1 MAERKLD
8 RFAALGKDVLSL
20 GIEEDRSTAAA
31 MGFVDDPKDQQHLE
45 NSIPLS
51 PQWLYAKPSDAKI
64 SAPHGSLLEPSEKD
78 VRMLEGSGAKKE
90 RRRNAFDAGWLDEER
105 ETSLLGRRDHKKE
118 VDREVENRKND
129 RRSDNVSARDNNDSR
144 AAPTSGRWDDGST
157 RNSGN
162 EGRRD
167 GKWSLRWGP
176 DDKEKDSKP
185 EKKMDAE
192 KDEPHG
198 EKQTLPVRL
207 LPESDSRDK
216 WRPRHRQETQNS
228 GTATYRA
235 APGFGLEKGRVK
247 ESNVGFAPGRGRA
260 NPNSV
265 PSFSRPSS
273 AGPIGAPPVYGRRA
287 ATAGAFR
294 YPRGKLLDI
303 YRQQKVVQSFEDGR
317 RMLEEVPPITLS
329 TSVKPLAFVTPD
341 NNEEVVLEDIRKGR
355 VTSSEATNTTA
366 LQKERN
372 KDLEAFGID
381 ANKDKSAEAFSGL
394 SHEGSAAL
402 ISEKDA
408 FYNEGMFA
416 GGITGPPKKPTEE
429 NAPSHPHGL
438 SGIREET
445 KFNEVKPSAD
455 IDPSTKLP
463 DDSNAQLNVN
473 VDYPTGQAS
482 YTETKAGGQDSYP
495 EELTLYYLDPQGGVQ
510 GPFMGTDIV
519 SWYEDGYFGLELP
532 VRLAQAPDDAPFRPL
547 SDLMPYLGHK
557 PQSLPPVSHGGS
569 AESPDSVHNNFEDAL
584 PTSGSFGKSDQ
595 TSKADSGNYA
605 ANPTRGDQEALVQSR
620 TGWFPSVEAQKTE
633 ANPDIRQQRIPETV
647 SQDAEEV
654 LYTGR
659 PTSGMGQSRPDFDND
674 RADFQLTSLDSRSGV
689 GEANLPK
696 QDAPRENELS
706 PLGLL
711 WSELEGMHPKQP
723 LSSNVLGVNERRNPK
738 PTAPK
743 DIPPA
748 NIRHGPLSRMNEAPV
763 VRDEWPANLG
773 RLDSINDANMS
784 GLISQ
789 VEPELGHL
797 NYEEQ
802 MLLTQIRRE
811 QLQQEQ
817 MMGRNNLEFPG
828 QFAGQV
834 FDSLHQHRQSIN
846 PPAPEVEHLLRVQFE
861 LEHQQRR
868 QQLQQE
874 QHRQQLQQEQHQ
886 RQLQQEQHQRQ
897 LQQRQAQLLQ
907 QQQQQQQ
914 QLILEQMLQQQ
925 LQSSNF
931 GQANMVDQ
939 VLLREQLLNDL
950 HHQPHHFQR
959 QHDAAIE
966 QLIQAKFGHGHHRE
980 QHNDMLDVLSRSNQ
994 RQALPLE
1001 QQILLGLHHDQLQ
1014 TQQLANAIRQHAGRE
1029 EERHLSGGWPMDDP
1043 SQFIR
1048 TGTSPNQSHASRLGQ
1063 FDLLQSLQ
1071 RSSSVEHHDHL
1082 DRSLSMHERLH
1093 RGGQGI
1099 HSLERSGSLPGGAPL
1114 PNPDVVNAL
1123 ARHHGLGQMET
1134 HGDLYSAGQ
1143 MPMHASGV
1151 HPQQHRLQ
1159 EQLSGSHM
1167 GRLERNWSDA
1177 NGQLQNS
1184 LMEASRINQLQI
1196 EAEKQRRNVEMNL
1209 PIDNPH
1215 AWASLMNNERNPEAE
1230 LSDMIHQKLV
1240 LQAQQSRGFPDVPA
1254 PASFGRKDPSS
1265 LFAQPAA
1272 DNPLRSSVDRLSFD
1286 DPLAER
1292 SHFSKMGHLGQD
1304 GPTTLDILPNNIEMN
1319 RKLGLRSSSATM
1331 LDMQRGEFP
1340 DVMGGSASTNQLV
1353 GNAND
1358 VARRK
1363 RQGSSANLAVEDTDF
1378 SEAVSNWVDTGIPK
1392 GSSHSLL
1399 KRTANPHA
1407 ATSQAASTDLSSAIR
1422 SKKAGHASSASSD
1435 EHKMESGVTS
1445 AAHAVEATASANK
1458 EAGSFGIP
1466 PSSNQDASGPSF
1478 SEMLKST
1485 KKPPLQ
1491 YDASESADGGPGGK
1505 GTKKKAKKGKQID
1518 PSLLGF
1524 KVHSNRILM
1533 GEIHRPDD

>member
-8 RFAALGKDVLSL
+8 RFAALGKDGLSL
-20 GIEEDRSTAAA
+20 GIEEDRNTAAA
-31 MGFVDDPKDQQHLE
+31 MGFVEESKDQQHLE

-51 PQWLYAKPSDAKI
+51 PQWLYAKPNDTKI
-64 SAPHGSLLEPSEKD
+64 SAPHGSLLEPAEKD
-78 VRMLEGSGAKKE
+78 ARMLEGTKE
-90 RRRNAFDAGWLDEER
+90 RRRNAFDTDSSLRWLDEER
-105 ETSLLGRRDHKKE
+105 ETSLLGRRERKKE
-118 VDREVENRKND
+118 VDRDVENRKND
-129 RRSDNVSARDNNDSR
+129 RRSDNVTARDNNDSR
-144 AAPTSGRWDDGST
+144 APPTSERWNDGST

-176 DDKEKDSKP
+176 DDKEKESRP
-185 EKKMDAE
+185 EKKIDAE
-192 KDEPHG
+192 KDETHG
-198 EKQTLPVRL
+198 EKQTFPGRL

-216 WRPRHRQETQNS
+216 WRPRHRQETQPV

-247 ESNVGFAPGRGRA
+247 DSNVGFSPGRGRG

-273 AGPIGAPPVYGRRA
+273 AGPIGAPPVHGRRVT
-287 ATAGAFR
+287 TAGAFR

-303 YRQQKVVQSFEDGR
+303 YRQQKIVPSFDGGHRTLEDI
-317 RMLEEVPPITLS
+317 PSITLP
-329 TSVKPLAFVTPD
+329 TSVQPLAFVTPD
-341 NNEEVVLEDIRKGR
+341 TDEEAVLEDIRKGR
-355 VTSSEATNTTA
+355 VIGSEVTNTTA
-366 LQKERN
+366 LQKER
-372 KDLEAFGID
+372 KQDTEARGTD
-381 ANKDKSAEAFSGL
+381 DKDKGTEAFSGL
-394 SHEGSAAL
+394 GHEGSAAL
-402 ISEKDA
+402 ITEKDA

-416 GGITGPPKKPTEE
+416 GGIPDPLKKHIED
-429 NAPSHPHGL
+429 NFPSNHIEL
-438 SGIREET
+438 SST
-445 KFNEVKPSAD
+445 KSSAD
-455 IDPSTKLP
+455 IDLGAKLP
-463 DDSNAQLNVN
+463 DGPNSHLNVN
-473 VDYPTGQAS
+473 IDTTGQAS
-482 YTETKAGGQDSYP
+482 YTDGKASGLASYP

-510 GPFMGTDIV
+510 GPFMGTDII

-532 VRLAQAPDDAPFRPL
+532 VRLSQAPDEAPFRPL
-547 SDLMPYLGHK
+547 SELMPYLGHK
-557 PQSLPPVSHGGS
+557 PQPLPPVSRGES
-569 AESPDSVHNNFEDAL
+569 AESMDSVHNNFEDAL
-584 PTSGSFGKSDQ
+584 PTSGSFGKNDQ
-595 TSKADSGNYA
+595 TSKGDSESYGVNSK
-605 ANPTRGDQEALVQSR
+605 RGDNEASLQSR
-620 TGWFPSVEAQKTE
+620 NNSWFLLPEPEKAEVK
-633 ANPDIRQQRIPETV
+633 PDVRQQHIPETV

-659 PTSGMGQSRPDFDND
+659 PNSSMGQSRQDFDND
-674 RADFQLTSLDSRSGV
+674 RADIHLASLDSRSGV
-689 GEANLPK
+689 GEANLPHH
-696 QDAPRENELS
+696 DAPRENELS

-738 PTAPK
+738 ATAPK
-743 DIPPA
+743 DIPPL
-748 NIRHGPLSRMNEAPV
+748 NSRHGQLSRMNEAPV
-763 VRDEWPANLG
+763 VRDDWPASLG
-773 RLDSINDANMS
+773 RMDSMNDANIS
-784 GLISQ
+784 GLIPQ

-797 NYEEQ
+797 NFEEQ

-811 QLQQEQ
+811 QLQQEHL
-817 MMGRNNLEFPG
+817 MARNSLEFPG
-828 QFAGQV
+828 PFAGQV

-846 PPAPEVEHLLRVQFE
+846 PPVPEVEHLLRVQFE
-861 LEHQQRR
+861 LEQQQQRR

-914 QLILEQMLQQQ
+914 QLIIEQMLQQQ
-925 LQSSNF
+925 LQGSNF
-931 GQANMVDQ
+931 GPGNMVDQ

-980 QHNDMLDVLSRSNQ
+980 QQNDMLDVLSRSNQ
-994 RQALPLE
+994 RQGLPLE

-1014 TQQLANAIRQHAGRE
+1014 SQQMANAIRQNAGRE
-1029 EERHLSGGWPMDDP
+1029 DERHLSGVWPMEDP
-1043 SQFIR
+1043 NQFIR
-1048 TGTSPNQSHASRLGQ
+1048 PGTSPNQSHINRLGQ
-1063 FDLLQSLQ
+1063 FELLQSLQ

-1082 DRSLSMHERLH
+1082 DRSFSLHERLH

-1123 ARHHGLGQMET
+1123 ARHHGLGQLENQ
-1134 HGDLYSAGQ
+1134 GDLYSLGQ

-1159 EQLSGSHM
+1159 EQVSGSHM

-1184 LMEASRINQLQI
+1184 LIEASRISQLQI
-1196 EAEKQRRNVEMNL
+1196 EAEKHRRNVEMNL

-1215 AWASLMNNERNPEAE
+1215 AWASLMNNDRNTEPD
-1230 LSDMIHQKLV
+1230 LSDMFHQKLV
-1240 LQAQQSRGFPDVPA
+1240 LQSHQSRGFTDVPVTA
-1254 PASFGRKDPSS
+1254 AFGRKDPSL
-1265 LFAQPAA
+1265 LFAQPPA
-1272 DNPLRSSVDRLSFD
+1272 DNSLRSPVDRLSFD

-1292 SHFSKMGHLGQD
+1292 SQFAKMGHLGQQE
-1304 GPTTLDILPNNIEMN
+1304 GSTTLDSLPNNIEMS
-1319 RKLGLRSSSATM
+1319 RKLGLRSSSGTM
-1331 LDMQRGEFP
+1331 LDIQRGEFP
-1340 DVMGGSASTNQLV
+1340 DVMGGSGSANQLV
-1353 GNAND
+1353 GNVND
-1358 VARRK
+1358 VTRRK
-1363 RQGSSANLAVEDTDF
+1363 RQGSSANLAVDDTHF
-1378 SEAVSNWVDTGIPK
+1378 SEEAVINWADGISK

-1399 KRTANPHA
+1399 KRTANPHT
-1407 ATSQAASTDLSSAIR
+1407 ATSQALSTDLSSAIR
-1422 SKKAGHASSASSD
+1422 LKNSGRPSSASSD
-1435 EHKMESGVTS
+1435 EHKIESGVTS
-1445 AAHAVEATASANK
+1445 AGHAVEAPASANK
-1458 EAGSFGIP
+1458 ETGTFGMP
-1466 PSSNQDASGPSF
+1466 PNTNLDASGPSF

>member
-8 RFAALGKDVLSL
+8 RFAALGKDGLSL
-20 GIEEDRSTAAA
+20 GIEENRTTAAA
-31 MGFVDDPKDQQHLE
+31 MGFIDESKDQQHLE

-64 SAPHGSLLEPSEKD
+64 SVPHGSLLEPAEKD
-78 VRMLEGSGAKKE
+78 VRMLEGAGDKKE
-90 RRRNAFDAGWLDEER
+90 RRRNAFDADSSLRWLEEER
-105 ETSLLGRRDHKKE
+105 ETSLLGRRDRKKE
-118 VDREVENRKND
+118 VDRDMEIRKND

-144 AAPTSGRWDDGST
+144 APPTSERWNDGST

-162 EGRRD
+162 EPRRD

-176 DDKEKDSKP
+176 DDKEKDSRP
-185 EKKMDAE
+185 EKKIDAE
-192 KDEPHG
+192 KDETHG
-198 EKQTLPVRL
+198 EKQAFPGRL

-216 WRPRHRQETQNS
+216 WRPRHRQETQTG

-247 ESNVGFAPGRGRA
+247 ESNAGFAPGRGRA

-273 AGPIGAPPVYGRRA
+273 AGPIGAPPVYGKRA
-287 ATAGAFR
+287 ATAGSFR

-303 YRQQKVVQSFEDGR
+303 YRQQKVVQSFDDGR
-317 RMLEEVPPITLS
+317 RMLEEVPSITLS

-341 NNEEVVLEDIRKGR
+341 NKEEAILEDIRKGR
-355 VTSSEATNTTA
+355 VFSSEATNTTA
-366 LQKERN
+366 LQKER
-372 KDLEAFGID
+372 KKEFEACGID
-381 ANKDKSAEAFSGL
+381 GNKDKGAPAFSGL
-394 SHEGSAAL
+394 SHEGSGAL

-416 GGITGPPKKPTEE
+416 GGITGQPKNRTEE
-429 NAPSHPHGL
+429 NGPSNPHGL
-438 SGIREET
+438 SGIREDT
-445 KFNEVKPSAD
+445 KFDEANSSAD
-455 IDPSTKLP
+455 IDLSTKLS
-463 DDSNAQLNVN
+463 DDSNTQFNVN
-473 VDYPTGQAS
+473 VDQRTVQAS
-482 YTETKAGGQDSYP
+482 YTDTKSTGQDSYP

-532 VRLAQAPDDAPFRPL
+532 VRLSQAPDEAPFRPL
-547 SDLMPYLGHK
+547 SELMPYLGHT
-557 PQSLPPVSHGGS
+557 PQSVPPVTSIGS
-569 AESPDSVHNNFEDAL
+569 AESSDSVHNNFEDAL
-584 PTSGSFGKSDQ
+584 PISGSFGKSDE
-595 TSKADSGNYA
+595 TSKGDSENYGV
-605 ANPTRGDQEALVQSR
+605 NPKRGDQEAPVQSR
-620 TGWFPSVEAQKTE
+620 ASWFPSAEPEKVEA
-633 ANPDIRQQRIPETV
+633 NLDICQQRIPETV
-647 SQDAEEV
+647 SHDAEEV
-654 LYTGR
+654 LYTGK
-659 PTSGMGQSRPDFDND
+659 PNNSMGQSRQDFDND

-696 QDAPRENELS
+696 HDAPRENELS

-723 LSSNVLGVNERRNPK
+723 LSSNVVGVNERRNPK
-738 PTAPK
+738 PTGPK

-763 VRDEWPANLG
+763 ARDGWPANLG
-773 RLDSINDANMS
+773 RMDSMNDANIS
-784 GLISQ
+784 GLIPQ

-797 NYEEQ
+797 NFEEQ

-817 MMGRNNLEFPG
+817 MMARNNLEFPG
-828 QFAGQV
+828 QFAGHA
-834 FDSLHQHRQSIN
+834 FDSLHHHRQSMN
-846 PPAPEVEHLLRVQFE
+846 LPAPEVDHLLRVQFE
-861 LEHQQRR
+861 LEHQQRRQQQQLQQEQHR

-874 QHRQQLQQEQHQ
+874 QHRQQLQQEQHRQ
-886 RQLQQEQHQRQ
+886 QLQQEQHQRQ

-931 GQANMVDQ
+931 GQANIDQ

-959 QHDAAIE
+959 EHDAAIE
-966 QLIQAKFGHGHHRE
+966 QIIQAKYGHGIHRE
-980 QHNDMLDVLSRSNQ
+980 QHNDMLDALSRSNQ
-994 RQALPLE
+994 RQVLPME

-1029 EERHLSGGWPMDDP
+1029 EERHLSGVWPMDDP
-1043 SQFIR
+1043 GQFIR
-1048 TGTSPNQSHASRLGQ
+1048 PGTSPNQSQASRLGQ

-1082 DRSLSMHERLH
+1082 DRNLSLQERLH
-1093 RGGQGI
+1093 RGAQGI

-1114 PNPDVVNAL
+1114 PNPDLVAL
-1123 ARHHGLGQMET
+1123 ARHHGLGQLET

-1167 GRLERNWSDA
+1167 GMLERNWSDA

-1196 EAEKQRRNVEMNL
+1196 EAEKQRRKVEMNL

-1215 AWASLMNNERNPEAE
+1215 AWASLMSNERNPETD

-1240 LQAQQSRGFPDVPA
+1240 LQAQQSRGFPDVPVA
-1254 PASFGRKDPSS
+1254 AAFGH
-1265 LFAQPAA
+1265 
-1272 DNPLRSSVDRLSFD
+1272 
-1286 DPLAER
+1286 R
-1292 SHFSKMGHLGQD
+1292 SHFAKMGHLGQD
-1304 GPTTLDILPNNIEMN
+1304 GPTSLDSLPNNIEMN
-1319 RKLGLRSSSATM
+1319 RKLGVRSSSATM
-1331 LDMQRGEFP
+1331 LDIQRGEYP
-1340 DVMGGSASTNQLV
+1340 DVLGGSLSTNQLV
-1353 GNAND
+1353 GNVND

-1378 SEAVSNWVDTGIPK
+1378 SEAVNNWADTGISK
-1392 GSSHSLL
+1392 GRSHSLL
-1399 KRTANPHA
+1399 KRTANQHI
-1407 ATSQAASTDLSSAIR
+1407 ATSQAASMDPPSAIR
-1422 SKKAGHASSASSD
+1422 SKKSGHISSASSD
-1435 EHKMESGVTS
+1435 EHKLESGVTS
-1445 AAHAVEATASANK
+1445 AANAVDAPASANK
-1458 EAGSFGIP
+1458 ETGTFG
-1466 PSSNQDASGPSF
+1466 NQDATGPSF

-1491 YDASESADGGPGGK
+1491 YDASESADGGPGVK
-1505 GTKKKAKKGKQID
+1505 GAKKKAKKGKQID

>member
-8 RFAALGKDVLSL
+8 RFAALGKDALSL
-20 GIEEDRSTAAA
+20 GIDEDRSTAAA

-144 AAPTSGRWDDGST
+144 PAPTSGRWDDGST

-198 EKQTLPVRL
+198 EKHTLPVRL

-216 WRPRHRQETQNS
+216 WRPRHRQEPQTG
-228 GTATYRA
+228 GTATYRV

-287 ATAGAFR
+287 ASAGAFR

-329 TSVKPLAFVTPD
+329 SSVKPLAFVTPD
-341 NNEEVVLEDIRKGR
+341 NNEEAVLEDIRKGR
-355 VTSSEATNTTA
+355 VTSSEATNSTA
-366 LQKERN
+366 SQKERN

-394 SHEGSAAL
+394 SQEGSAAL

-408 FYNEGMFA
+408 FYNDGMLT
-416 GGITGPPKKPTEE
+416 GGITGPPKKPADE

-438 SGIREET
+438 SGMRDDT
-445 KFNEVKPSAD
+445 QFNEVKSSAD

-463 DDSNAQLNVN
+463 DDSNAQFNVN
-473 VDYPTGQAS
+473 VEYPTGQAS
-482 YTETKAGGQDSYP
+482 YTETKAGGQESYP

-557 PQSLPPVSHGGS
+557 PQSLPPVSRGGS

-595 TSKADSGNYA
+595 TTKADSGNYA
-605 ANPTRGDQEALVQSR
+605 ANPTRGDQEAPLQSH
-620 TGWFPSVEAQKTE
+620 TSWFPSVEAQKTE

-647 SQDAEEV
+647 SHDAEEV

-674 RADFQLTSLDSRSGV
+674 RADFQLASVDSRSGMR
-689 GEANLPK
+689 EANLPK

-738 PTAPK
+738 QTAPK

-748 NIRHGPLSRMNEAPV
+748 NIRHGPLSRMNEAPA
-763 VRDEWPANLG
+763 VRDEWSANLG

-914 QLILEQMLQQQ
+914 QQQLIIEQMLQQQ

-1001 QQILLGLHHDQLQ
+1001 QQILLGLHHDQLKHNNWPM
-1014 TQQLANAIRQHAGRE
+1014 LSRQHAGRE
-1029 EERHLSGGWPMDDP
+1029 EERHLGGGWPMDDP

-1048 TGTSPNQSHASRLGQ
+1048 TGTSPNQSHTSRLGQ

-1114 PNPDVVNAL
+1114 PNRCCKCPN
-1123 ARHHGLGQMET
+1123 RHHGLGQMET

-1143 MPMHASGV
+1143 MPMHASGGV

-1184 LMEASRINQLQI
+1184 LMEASRINQMQI

-1240 LQAQQSRGFPDVPA
+1240 LQAQQSRGFPDVP
-1254 PASFGRKDPSS
+1254 PTASFG
-1265 LFAQPAA
+1265 Q
-1272 DNPLRSSVDRLSFD
+1272 
-1286 DPLAER
+1286 R

-1304 GPTTLDILPNNIEMN
+1304 GPTSLDILPNNIEMN
-1319 RKLGLRSSSATM
+1319 RKLGPGGKGRVLVQTWQWRTLIFLKRSATG
-1331 LDMQRGEFP
+1331 LILASQR
-1340 DVMGGSASTNQLV
+1340 
-1353 GNAND
+1353 
-1358 VARRK
+1358 
-1363 RQGSSANLAVEDTDF
+1363 
-1378 SEAVSNWVDTGIPK
+1378 EAPF
-1392 GSSHSLL
+1392 LL
-1399 KRTANPHA
+1399 KRTAHPHT
-1407 ATSQAASTDLSSAIR
+1407 ATSQAQAASTDLSSTIR

-1445 AAHAVEATASANK
+1445 AAHGVEAAASANK
-1458 EAGSFGIP
+1458 EAGAFGIP
-1466 PSSNQDASGPSF
+1466 PTSNQDASGPSF